1 MRSVI
6 ALIAVLVI
14 FITVIVIAVR
24 VMGWKA
30 TLAISFVGVVV
41 NYILNTLINMMGE

>member
-6 ALIAVLVI
+6 ALIAVLAI

-30 TLAISFVGVVV
+30 TLAISAISVVV
-41 NYILNTLINMMGE
+41 NYILNALIRMIGD

>member
-14 FITVIVIAVR
+14 FITVITIAVR
-24 VMGWKA
+24 VMGWKM
-30 TLAISFVGVVV
+30 TIAISAISVVV
-41 NYILNTLINMMGE
+41 NYILNVLIGMMGE